1 MKLKRNR
8 FLIGAAVTA
17 VSVNYV
23 RKPGEAAEFEYKFGT
38 NVPMTDPRNADAV
51 TMSNNVLK
59 ETDGKLK
66 ITIYPNGAL
75 GGDTAMM
82 SQIRSGALEFF
93 TVSGTVISQVVPGAD
108 INTVPFAFKN
118 LDDVYRAVD
127 GDLG

>member
-1 MKLKRNR
+1 MMGTRRRRREGDFASTIRGPNAMKLKRNR
-8 FLIGAAVTA
+8 FLSGAAVTA
-17 VSVNYV
+17 LAINYV

-93 TVSGTVISQVVPGAD
+93 
-108 INTVPFAFKN
+108 
-118 LDDVYRAVD
+118 
-127 GDLG
+127 